1 MDLPASSPTTIL
13 SGPPAMPRVEPFKSK
28 PVIKLPGSVT
38 PQQAAAK
45 PAPAPPRPTPTTFSR
60 PAPSAVDTI
69 ENSPLWANITT
80 DTPKPKS
87 ASHTDTERNNSP
99 YKPIGATFESTRR
112 RAAAPAGSGLK
123 WVLLIAAGVLIGAM
137 IVGAILAFGLLT
149 SNRGNTTRPGS
160 QRVQASQRLIVDAS
174 AKPDYTTTFPRVSQA
189 AGKAK
194 SGDVIRVRSPVE
206 EEWTSVNFKGLPKNL
221 TIEAD
226 RPAGQYIPWRLP
238 ANPIDT
244 KAVLYL
250 KDCQGWKFKGFEFD
264 GQGRAENAIYVT
276 LHCPGLT
283 FENCR
288 ALNCT
293 DSAIKLSNV
302 TGDPDRPVTFAHFRA
317 TGHPAGKSAVTLF
330 ALPTLDTNKANEH
343 IAFHDG
349 IIDGPCN
356 ALVTIDGSAEDVV
369 FRRNRFFQASDG
381 LVIKPI
387 KPNQA
392 CQLNVSSN
400 SFARISKSAILVES
414 AAVEPKLSVENNL
427 FANCQNVMTCAS
439 GKPLASLASRNNVRN
454 PSSLEGNGKLEI
466 RVMEVKW
473 QGETPADERRF
484 LRYAQDS
491 PLNSRPP
498 GPIGVPP
505 RD

>member
-1 MDLPASSPTTIL
+1 
-13 SGPPAMPRVEPFKSK
+13 MPRLDPVKSK

-38 PQQAAAK
+38 PQQAAK
-45 PAPAPPRPTPTTFSR
+45 PAPAPPRPTPTTFSQ

-87 ASHTDTERNNSP
+87 ASHTDTERNNPP
-99 YKPIGATFESTRR
+99 YKPASATLESARR
-112 RAAAPAGSGLK
+112 RAAAPTKSGGMR
-123 WVLLIAAGVLIGAM
+123 WILLIAAGVLIGAM

-149 SNRGNTTRPGS
+149 SRKVTSTPSGS
-160 QRVQASQRLIVDAS
+160 RRAQVTQTLIVDAS
-174 AKPDYTTTFPRVSQA
+174 AKPDYITSFTRVSQA
-189 AGKAK
+189 ASKAK

-206 EEWTSVNFKGLPKNL
+206 EVWTGFAVEKLAKDL

-226 RPAGQYIPWRLP
+226 LPAGQYIPWRLP
-238 ANPIDT
+238 ANPVDT
-244 KAVLYL
+244 TSVLYL
-250 KDCQGWKFKGFEFD
+250 KNCHGWKFKGFEFD
-264 GQGRAENAIYVT
+264 GQGKAANAIYIT

-288 ALNCT
+288 ASNCT

-302 TGDPDRPVTFAHFRA
+302 SGDSDRPVTFTHFRA

-330 ALPTLDTNKANEH
+330 ALPTLPTNKANEH

-369 FRRNRFFQASDG
+369 FRRNRFFQSSDG
-381 LVIKPI
+381 IVIKPI
-387 KPNQA
+387 KANQS
-392 CQLNVSSN
+392 CRVNVNAN
-400 SFARISKSAILVES
+400 SFARIAKSAILVES
-414 AAVEPKLSVENNL
+414 APVEPNLSVENNL
-427 FANCQNVMTCAS
+427 FANCQNVMTSAS
-439 GKPLASLASRNNVRN
+439 GKPPASLVSRNNVRDAT
-454 PSSLEGNGKLEI
+454 SLEGNGKLEI

-473 QGETPADERRF
+473 QSENPADERRF
-484 LRYAQDS
+484 LRYAKDS
-491 PLNSRPP
+491 PLNAKPL
-498 GPIGVPP
+498 GPVGVPP
-505 RD
+505 LD